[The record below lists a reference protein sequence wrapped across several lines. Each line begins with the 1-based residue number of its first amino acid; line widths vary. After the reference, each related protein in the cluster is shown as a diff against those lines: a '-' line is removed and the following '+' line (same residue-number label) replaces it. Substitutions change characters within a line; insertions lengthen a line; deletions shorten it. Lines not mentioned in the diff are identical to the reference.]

1 MDLKTANIAINK
13 AIETANGIGVKF
25 CIAVMDSGVNLV
37 AFSRMDGGRVGTID
51 VAMKK
56 VFKDKCFTNI
66 VINLIRPEHLPC
78 LFWNPEI
85 LARKVFLANLCMVW
99 NIPTEAS

>member
-1 MDLKTANIAINK
+1 MYLKTANIAIAN
-13 AIETANGIGVKF
+13 AIKTANELDVKF

-56 VFKDKCFTNI
+56 VKRI
-66 VINLIRPEHLPC
+66 H
-78 LFWNPEI
+78 
-85 LARKVFLANLCMVW
+85 
-99 NIPTEAS
+99 